1 LRLMRLEKL
10 PWDFAQ
16 LIEESEREG
25 FRFLTKLS
33 ANWQAGKNRFDQKG
47 ECLFG
52 AFSDLSSNLSSDS
65 EKDSLLGIGGLNQD
79 PYLADPAVGRVRH
92 VYVTSRARRLGLGR
106 KIVEAIIEASYPHF
120 RLLTLKTDN
129 PKAIALYGSMG
140 FVVRQ
145 TDEDGFSHMET
156 LLNCGEMFF

>member
-1 LRLMRLEKL
+1 LRLMRLEEL

-16 LIEESEREG
+16 LKEESEREG

-52 AFSDLSSNLSSDS
+52 AFSDLSSDLTSGLSFDS

-79 PYLADPAVGRVRH
+79 PYLKAPAEGRVRH

-106 KIVEAIIEASYPHF
+106 KIVEAILEASYAHF
-120 RLLTLKTDN
+120 RLLALKTDN

-140 FVVRQ
+140 FVVRH
-145 TDEDGFSHMET
+145 TDEDGFSHMEK
-156 LLNCGEMFF
+156 LLS

>member
-1 LRLMRLEKL
+1 LKITRIFELPRDFCHLM
-10 PWDFAQ
+10 D
-16 LIEESEREG
+16 ESEREG
-25 FRFLTKLS
+25 FRFLTNLS

-52 AFSDLSSNLSSDS
+52 AFSDLSSGLSSNLSSDS

-145 TDEDGFSHMET
+145 TDEDGFSHMEK
-156 LLNCGEMFF
+156 LLS

>member
-1 LRLMRLEKL
+1 MRLMRLEEL

-16 LIEESEREG
+16 LKEESEREG

-52 AFSDLSSNLSSDS
+52 AFSDLSSDLTSGLSFDS

-79 PYLADPAVGRVRH
+79 PYLKDPAVGRVRH

-106 KIVEAIIEASYPHF
+106 KIVIIFSD
-120 RLLTLKTDN
+120 LL
-129 PKAIALYGSMG
+129 
-140 FVVRQ
+140 FVV
-145 TDEDGFSHMET
+145 GSFIMAFSNSIIM
-156 LLNCGEMFF
+156 LMIGRFIV